1 MIRDTWTVAWKEW
14 KELATWD
21 GGWVALTSFL
31 ALAGLVGVVLPW
43 QVGPAWVRSP
53 WAMLFWAWLPLFLVT
68 TVIADSFAG
77 ERERRTLET
86 LLATRLPDGAILAGK
101 VAAAV
106 GWVWAATLLCLPL
119 GLLTVNVVHV
129 EGGLLLYSP
138 QAAAGIAVLALL
150 AALLGAGIGALVSL
164 GATSVRHAQQ
174 TLTIAVLVLF
184 FLPVLA
190 LRILP
195 DAWVEPLVW
204 ILVEGSTGS
213 LALWAATVLG
223 LLDLGVLAIAAR
235 RFRRDRLIA

>member
-1 MIRDTWTVAWKEW
+1 MIRDVWTVVWKEW

-21 GGWVALTSFL
+21 GGWIALTSFL
-31 ALAGLVGVVLPW
+31 AFAGLVGVFLPW
-43 QVGPAWVRSP
+43 QVGTAWVRSP
-53 WAMLFWAWLPLFLVT
+53 WAMVFWAWLPLFLVT

-86 LLATRLPDGAILAGK
+86 LLATRLPDAAILTGK

-106 GWVWAATLLCLPL
+106 GWVWGATLFCLSL
-119 GLLTVNVVHV
+119 GLVTVNAVHV
-129 EGGLLLYSP
+129 DGRVLLYSP
-138 QAAAGIAVLALL
+138 EAAAGIALLALL

-174 TLTIAVLVLF
+174 TVTIAVLVLF

-195 DAWVEPLVW
+195 DAWVQPLVW
-204 ILVEGSTGS
+204 ILVEGSTGT
-213 LALWAATVLG
+213 LALWAGALLG
-223 LLDLGVLAIAAR
+223 LLDIGVLAVAAR
-235 RFRRDRLIA
+235 RFRRDRLVL